1 MGEETE
7 KGCVCCKDGIVC
19 KCTCCGVPMEC
30 ENDSDTPEEK
40 KKKYPPTENEPER
53 LATEQWLEWQEP
65 SCDSIVCKQQ
75 YAPCTCSLGKFP
87 TDDYPAFLV
96 GRGIDAK
103 EFTADV
109 AAVTEDIRRAIAVS
123 FRLRDIRLAPVLL
136 GLVAV
141 IAWAAGAELSVAIG
155 VGFGT
160 MAVCLTVAE
169 VWHGCCK
176 FKFAL
181 EAAVERLVPKYEKIG
196 VKICQKEVSTGGYGD
211 SGGKDYYYLVFEVMQ
226 TDVEAPPDA
235 TSAGEVVVAGE
246 IVRS

>member
-1 MGEETE
+1 
-7 KGCVCCKDGIVC
+7 
-19 KCTCCGVPMEC
+19 MEC

-141 IAWAAGAELSVAIG
+141 IAWAAGVSGPVAFGI
-155 VGFGT
+155 GFGT

-169 VWHGCCK
+169 VWHCGCK
-176 FKFAL
+176 FQQ
-181 EAAVERLVPKYEKIG
+181 AVEEAVQRLLPKYEKIG
-196 VKICQKEVSTGGYGD
+196 VTICQKQVATQGAGADGG
-211 SGGKDYYYLVFEVMQ
+211 GGEDYYYLVFEVMQ

>member
-1 MGEETE
+1 
-7 KGCVCCKDGIVC
+7 
-19 KCTCCGVPMEC
+19 MEC
-30 ENDSDTPEEK
+30 EGESEASAAK
-40 KKKYPPTENEPER
+40 KRKYPPTEDELDR
-53 LATEQWLEWQEP
+53 LATEQWLLWQEP
-65 SCDSIVCKQQ
+65 SFDSIVCKQQ

-123 FRLRDIRLAPVLL
+123 FRLRDMRLAPVLL

-141 IAWAAGAELSVAIG
+141 IAWAAGASGPVAFGI
-155 VGFGT
+155 GFGT
-160 MAVCLTVAE
+160 MAVLQLIAE

-196 VKICQKEVSTGGYGD
+196 VKICQKEVSTQGVGD
-211 SGGKDYYYLVFEVMQ
+211 SGGKDYYYLVFEVLQ
-226 TDVEAPPDA
+226 TDIEAPPDA

>member
-1 MGEETE
+1 
-7 KGCVCCKDGIVC
+7 
-19 KCTCCGVPMEC
+19 MEC
-30 ENDSDTPEEK
+30 EGESDTSAAK

-65 SCDSIVCKQQ
+65 SCDSILCKRQ

-103 EFTADV
+103 EFAADV

-123 FRLRDIRLAPVLL
+123 FRLRDMRLAPVLL

-141 IAWAAGAELSVAIG
+141 IAWAAGASGPVAFGI
-155 VGFGT
+155 GFGT
-160 MAVCLTVAE
+160 MVFLHGVAE
-169 VWHGCCK
+169 CNHCVCK
-176 FKFAL
+176 FQQ
-181 EAAVERLVPKYEKIG
+181 AVEGAVQRLLPKYEKIG
-196 VKICQKEVSTGGYGD
+196 VAIRRKQESYG
-211 SGGKDYYYLVFEVMQ
+211 SEGPEYNWLIFQVGQL
-226 TDVEAPPDA
+226 DVEAPPDA